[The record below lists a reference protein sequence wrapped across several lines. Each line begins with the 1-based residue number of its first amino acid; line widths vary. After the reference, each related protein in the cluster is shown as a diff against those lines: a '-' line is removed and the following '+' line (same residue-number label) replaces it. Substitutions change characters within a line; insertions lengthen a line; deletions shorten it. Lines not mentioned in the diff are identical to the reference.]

1 MDEAKSF
8 ISKLLYNK
16 FLWQLIFSSFLI
28 GMATFFIR
36 HEHLELSGIKEQL
49 SGSNPWYVAFGI
61 LLTCV
66 YITFQG
72 QMYVHCFKTM
82 RINIPLKVALR
93 LFLRRNFLSV
103 FLPAGGFSSLA
114 FFTGE
119 VESRGA
125 SKSQIHLASTFFAF
139 LSILSVVVIALP
151 IFCFALIRYNLQ
163 KTELYGFI

>member
-72 QMYVHCFKTM
+72 QMYVLA
-82 RINIPLKVALR
+82 LKPIGL
-93 LFLRRNFLSV
+93 N
-103 FLPAGGFSSLA
+103 
-114 FFTGE
+114 
-119 VESRGA
+119 
-125 SKSQIHLASTFFAF
+125 IHLK
-139 LSILSVVVIALP
+139 LP
-151 IFCFALIRYNLQ
+151 PRFSLDEIF
-163 KTELYGFI
+163 